1 MCIRDS
7 SVAREFDV
15 SEAEIANAFA
25 KNKRIFGR
33 QELISYADKEINL
46 ILVKNPVG
54 LNEVLSLLNTE
65 KSDYTL
71 AILLN
76 AHHADGIDTSWIWD
90 ADYEG
95 LDKSKV
101 KQVLVGGERHHDM
114 GFRLEVAGFNP
125 GTMEVTPDDN
135 TLLTRIKE
143 APTKKV
149 YILATYT
156 AMLAL
161 RSTLYDQKIL
171 KNKIN

>member
-1 MCIRDS
+1 
-7 SVAREFDV
+7 
-15 SEAEIANAFA
+15 
-25 KNKRIFGR
+25 
-33 QELISYADKEINL
+33 
-46 ILVKNPVG
+46 
-54 LNEVLSLLNTE
+54 
-65 KSDYTL
+65 
-71 AILLN
+71 
-76 AHHADGIDTSWIWD
+76 
-90 ADYEG
+90 
-95 LDKSKV
+95 
-101 KQVLVGGERHHDM
+101 M
-114 GFRLEVAGFNP
+114 GFRLEVAGFDP